1 MKDFKIMKPMNIILL
16 GRSGSGKGTQGKLL
30 AKEFGLE
37 YISSGNL
44 FRALAKED
52 TLIGKKV
59 KEILMEG
66 GLQPDW
72 LAFWLWVNEL
82 KKIYLSR
89 GIILDGASRRL
100 EEAKLLDK
108 VFEWLGRLNLKVF
121 LINISRK
128 EALGRLLKRGLKRG
142 RKDDTRQAINKRLD
156 WFNKETMSVVR
167 YYKKTGRLIRINGE
181 QSVEEVFKE
190 IKSFL

>member
-1 MKDFKIMKPMNIILL
+1 MNIILL